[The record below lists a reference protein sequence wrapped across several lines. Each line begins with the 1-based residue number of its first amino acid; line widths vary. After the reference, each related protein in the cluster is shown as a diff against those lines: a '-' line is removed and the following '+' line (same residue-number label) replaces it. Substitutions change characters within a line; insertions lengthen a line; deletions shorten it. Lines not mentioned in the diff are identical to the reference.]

1 MQVTN
6 IIFPQKQIQSWHS
19 RRIPA
24 GCAALFISD
33 MIPVR
38 QIFSLIHH
46 SSQEALHGASK
57 LGLKA

>member
-6 IIFPQKQIQSWHS
+6 IFFPKNKFKLHS

-24 GCAALFISD
+24 GCAALYFRYDSCQTD
-33 MIPVR
+33 
-38 QIFSLIHH
+38 FSLIHH

>member
-6 IIFPQKQIQSWHS
+6 IFFPKTNSKLHS

-33 MIPVR
+33 VIPVR